1 MIGLPLTFFA
11 GGGPL
16 RVSAG
21 GRECKYTSNLRGIE
35 EATYPPPYEAEWP
48 CLGR

>member
-16 RVSAG
+16 RVSA
-21 GRECKYTSNLRGIE
+21 KYSSNVRGIE